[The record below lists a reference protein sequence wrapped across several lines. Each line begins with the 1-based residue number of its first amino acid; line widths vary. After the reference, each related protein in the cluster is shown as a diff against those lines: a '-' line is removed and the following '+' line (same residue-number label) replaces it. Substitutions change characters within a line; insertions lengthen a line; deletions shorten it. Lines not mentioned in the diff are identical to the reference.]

1 MKTVSLLSVLEI
13 PVAHVRQ
20 AFAGAW
26 GGGYGPS
33 GWWPTPFFLGWGAGW
48 PGMIMTF
55 GFLGLV
61 IAILILLIR
70 RLLPSG
76 RVSTADKKE
85 ASQALEILKQ
95 RYAKGEITQEEFR
108 TIRNDLQ

>member
-1 MKTVSLLSVLEI
+1 
-13 PVAHVRQ
+13 
-20 AFAGAW
+20 
-26 GGGYGPS
+26 
-33 GWWPTPFFLGWGAGW
+33 
-48 PGMIMTF
+48 MIMTF

>member
-1 MKTVSLLSVLEI
+1 
-13 PVAHVRQ
+13 
-20 AFAGAW
+20 
-26 GGGYGPS
+26 
-33 GWWPTPFFLGWGAGW
+33 
-48 PGMIMTF
+48 MTF

-70 RLLPSG
+70 RLLLSG
-76 RVSTADKKE
+76 RVSTADKKK

-95 RYAKGEITQEEFR
+95 RYAKGEITGEEFR

>member
-1 MKTVSLLSVLEI
+1 
-13 PVAHVRQ
+13 
-20 AFAGAW
+20 
-26 GGGYGPS
+26 
-33 GWWPTPFFLGWGAGW
+33 
-48 PGMIMTF
+48 MIMTF

-70 RLLPSG
+70 RLLLSG

>member
-1 MKTVSLLSVLEI
+1 
-13 PVAHVRQ
+13 
-20 AFAGAW
+20 
-26 GGGYGPS
+26 
-33 GWWPTPFFLGWGAGW
+33 
-48 PGMIMTF
+48 MIMTF
-55 GFLGLV
+55 GFLGPV

-70 RLLPSG
+70 RLLLSS

-95 RYAKGEITQEEFR
+95 RYAKGEITQEGFR

>member
-1 MKTVSLLSVLEI
+1 MKTVSTLSAFVT
-13 PVAHVRQ
+13 PVTYARQ
-20 AFAGAW
+20 ALAAAW
-26 GGGYGPS
+26 GDGYGPS
-33 GWWPTPFFLGWGAGW
+33 RWWPSPPFLGWGTGW

-55 GFLGLV
+55 GFLGPV

-70 RLLPSG
+70 RLLLSS

-95 RYAKGEITQEEFR
+95 RYAKGEITQEGFR